1 MAAFLV
7 LPGGAYPFL
16 LLNETAFI
24 KTCRFDAYM
33 ASGHGGQKR
42 NRTYSAV
49 RLTHLPTAIAVIAEE
64 SRSQAE
70 NKLKALKRLRLAIAL
85 RVRRQPSAGSFTIPG
100 EIREYFKPDAPLQIN
115 PKNALYPLACAT
127 ALDALYLAAGKIG
140 AAAQLLSISTGR
152 LNKFLSKDRDLLS
165 AGNELRAHFNLKSLK
180 PV

>member
-49 RLTHLPTAIAVIAEE
+49 RLTHLPTAFAVIAEE
-64 SRSQAE
+64 SRSQSE

-85 RVRRQPSAGSFTIPG
+85 RVRKQLSAGSFTIPG

-115 PKNALYPLACAT
+115 PKNPLYPLACAT

-140 AAAQLLSISTGR
+140 AAAELLSISTGR
-152 LNKFLSKDRDLLS
+152 LNKFLSKDRDLIS
-165 AGNELRAHFNLKSLK
+165 AGNELRTHFNLKPLK

>member
-1 MAAFLV
+1 MATFIL

-16 LLNETAFI
+16 HLNETAFL
-24 KTCRFDAYM
+24 KTCRFDTYM

-49 RLTHLPTAIAVIAEE
+49 RLTHLPTALAVIAEE

-85 RVRRQPSAGSFTIPG
+85 RARKQASPGSFTMPG
-100 EIREYFKPDAPLQIN
+100 ETREYFKPDAPLQIN
-115 PKNALYPLACAT
+115 PKNPLYPLACAT
-127 ALDALYLAAGKIG
+127 ALDAIYLAAGKIG
-140 AAAQLLSISTGR
+140 AAAELLSVSTGR
-152 LNKFLSKDRDLLS
+152 LNKFLSKDKDLLS
-165 AGNELRAHFNLKSLK
+165 AANELRAHFNLKPLK

>member
-1 MAAFLV
+1 LAAFLL
-7 LPGGAYPFL
+7 LPGGAYSFL
-16 LLNETAFI
+16 LQNEAAFL

-49 RLTHLPTAIAVIAEE
+49 RLTHLPTSLTVIAEE

-70 NKLKALKRLRLAIAL
+70 NKLKALKRLHLAIAL
-85 RVRRQPSAGSFTIPG
+85 RVRKQPSAGSFTIPG
-100 EIREYFKPDAPLQIN
+100 EIRGYFKPDAPLQIN
-115 PKNALYPLACAT
+115 PKNPLYPLACAT
-127 ALDALYLAAGKIG
+127 TLDALYLAAAKIG
-140 AAAQLLSISTGR
+140 AAAELLSISTGR

-165 AGNELRAHFNLKSLK
+165 AGNELRAHFNLKPLK

>member
-1 MAAFLV
+1 LAAFSV

-16 LLNETAFI
+16 LLNETAFV
-24 KTCRFDAYM
+24 KTCRFDTYM

-49 RLTHLPTAIAVIAEE
+49 RLTHLPTAFAVIAEE
-64 SRSQAE
+64 SRSQSE

-85 RVRRQPSAGSFTIPG
+85 RARKQPSAGSFTIPG

-115 PKNALYPLACAT
+115 PKNPRYPLACAT

-140 AAAQLLSISTGR
+140 AAAELLSISTGR
-152 LNKFLSKDRDLLS
+152 LNKFISKDKDLLS
-165 AGNELRAHFNLKSLK
+165 AANELRTHFNLKPLK
-180 PV
+180 HV